1 MDYSTPTGIPASTI
15 PLKPPKEISDMSMR
29 HSLFP
34 HAAVLLSTL
43 LCSCGFMTP
52 ARQYAGERK
61 NASEIAVI
69 QSYTG
74 SPLGDEYHA
83 TISGY
88 SYKIETGASIV
99 KRFGLPGFTDYPRE
113 IQLNPGTYVLEMYC
127 FKSLTKP
134 TFRPTLEVSV
144 KAGYA
149 YTVKCVPSEGKAS
162 VFVSQETH
170 ML

>member
-1 MDYSTPTGIPASTI
+1 
-15 PLKPPKEISDMSMR
+15 MR
-29 HSLFP
+29 NSLLPF
-34 HAAVLLSTL
+34 AAVSLSVL

-52 ARQYAGERK
+52 AQQYAGDRK

-69 QSYTG
+69 QSYHG
-74 SPLGDEYHA
+74 SLLGEEYHA

-88 SYKIETGASIV
+88 SYKPEAGASVV

-113 IQLNPGTYVLEMYC
+113 IQVNPGSYALELYC

-134 TFRPTLEVSV
+134 TFRPTLEIAV

-149 YTVKCVPSEGKAS
+149 YTVKCDASDGKAS
-162 VFVSQETH
+162 VFVSQETR
-170 ML
+170 LL

>member
-1 MDYSTPTGIPASTI
+1 MDHSSPAAIRLISQR
-15 PLKPPKEISDMSMR
+15 EILMPR
-29 HSLFP
+29 SLFSS
-34 HAAVLLSTL
+34 AAASLSAM

-52 ARQYAGERK
+52 AQQYAGAQK
-61 NASEIAVI
+61 DVSEIAVI
-69 QSYTG
+69 QSYLG

-83 TISGY
+83 TIAAY
-88 SYKIETGASIV
+88 SHRLETGASVV

-113 IQLNPGTYVLEMYC
+113 IRLNPGDYVLELYC

-134 TFRPTLEVSV
+134 TYRPTLDVSV

-162 VFVSQETH
+162 VFVSQETR
-170 ML
+170 LL

>member
-1 MDYSTPTGIPASTI
+1 
-15 PLKPPKEISDMSMR
+15 MR
-29 HSLFP
+29 NSLLPF
-34 HAAVLLSTL
+34 AAVSLSVL

-52 ARQYAGERK
+52 AQQYAGDRK

-69 QSYTG
+69 QSYHG
-74 SPLGDEYHA
+74 SLLGEEYHA

-88 SYKIETGASIV
+88 SYKPEAGASVV

-113 IQLNPGTYVLEMYC
+113 IQVNPGSYALELYC

-134 TFRPTLEVSV
+134 TFRPTLEIAV

-149 YTVKCVPSEGKAS
+149 YTVKCDASEGKAS
-162 VFVSQETH
+162 VFVSQETR
-170 ML
+170 LL

>member
-1 MDYSTPTGIPASTI
+1 
-15 PLKPPKEISDMSMR
+15 MR
-29 HSLFP
+29 NSLLPFSSVSLS
-34 HAAVLLSTL
+34 VLLS
-43 LCSCGFMTP
+43 SCGFMTP
-52 ARQYAGERK
+52 AQQYAGDRK
-61 NASEIAVI
+61 DVSEIAVI
-69 QSYTG
+69 QSYHG

-88 SYKIETGASIV
+88 SYKPEAGPSVV

-113 IQLNPGTYVLEMYC
+113 IQLNPGSYALELYC

-134 TFRPTLEVSV
+134 TFRPTLELSV

-149 YTVKCVPSEGKAS
+149 YTVKCDAAEGKSS
-162 VFVSQETH
+162 VFVSQELP

>member
-1 MDYSTPTGIPASTI
+1 MRNLLL
-15 PLKPPKEISDMSMR
+15 PL
-29 HSLFP
+29 
-34 HAAVLLSTL
+34 AAVPLSVL

-52 ARQYAGERK
+52 AQQYAGERK
-61 NASEIAVI
+61 VMSEIAVI
-69 QSYTG
+69 QSYHG
-74 SPLGDEYHA
+74 SPVGDEYHA

-88 SYKIETGASIV
+88 STKPEAGSSVV

-113 IQLNPGTYVLEMYC
+113 IQLDPGVYALELYC

-134 TFRPTLEVSV
+134 TFRPTLEISV

-149 YTVKCVPSEGKAS
+149 YTVKCDAAGGKAA
-162 VFVSQETH
+162 VFVSQETR

>member
-1 MDYSTPTGIPASTI
+1 MDHSTPAAIHLISQREIP
-15 PLKPPKEISDMSMR
+15 MR
-29 HSLFP
+29 RSLFP

-52 ARQYAGERK
+52 AQQYAGQRK
-61 NASEIAVI
+61 DVSEIAVI
-69 QSYTG
+69 QSYIG

-88 SYKIETGASIV
+88 SYKPKAGASMV
-99 KRFGLPGFTDYPRE
+99 KHFGLPGFTDYPRE
-113 IQLNPGTYVLEMYC
+113 IQLNPGNYALELYC

-134 TFRPTLEVSV
+134 TFRPTLEISV

-149 YTVKCVPSEGKAS
+149 YTVKCDASEGRAS
-162 VFVSQETH
+162 VFVSQETR

>member
-1 MDYSTPTGIPASTI
+1 
-15 PLKPPKEISDMSMR
+15 MR
-29 HSLFP
+29 HSLLPFVAIP
-34 HAAVLLSTL
+34 LSVVR
-43 LCSCGFMTP
+43 CSCGFMTP
-52 ARQYAGERK
+52 AQQYAGDRK
-61 NASEIAVI
+61 GMSEIAVI
-69 QSYTG
+69 QSYHG

-88 SYKIETGASIV
+88 SIKPETGSSVV

-113 IQLNPGTYVLEMYC
+113 IQLNPGVYALELYC

-134 TFRPTLEVSV
+134 TFRPTLEISV

-149 YTVKCVPSEGKAS
+149 YTVKCDASEGKAA
-162 VFVSQETH
+162 VFVSQETR

>member
-1 MDYSTPTGIPASTI
+1 MRNLLL
-15 PLKPPKEISDMSMR
+15 PL
-29 HSLFP
+29 
-34 HAAVLLSTL
+34 AAVPLSVL

-52 ARQYAGERK
+52 AQQYAGERK
-61 NASEIAVI
+61 VMSEIAVI
-69 QSYTG
+69 QSYHG
-74 SPLGDEYHA
+74 SPMGDEYHA

-88 SYKIETGASIV
+88 SSKPETGPSVV

-113 IQLNPGTYVLEMYC
+113 IQLNPGLYALELYC

-134 TFRPTLEVSV
+134 TFRPTLEISV

-149 YTVKCVPSEGKAS
+149 YTVKCDATGGNAA
-162 VFVSQETH
+162 VFVSQETR